1 MSPSGPESAA
11 NEAKIQREQL
21 RIDTIDRKADG
32 KVEGNDNAT
41 PEQVAERTQA
51 YIGRVNDV
59 QGRIRSL
66 RQKVE
71 IGKEMRNPNWP
82 ALEKACNDV
91 EGGLAQRLVGVS
103 VDNLQS
109 GIPEFSAS
117 IDRFLQSLQ
126 TEDLRENRRYA
137 AGPTDAAAVRR
148 RSDEAYNVR
157 LVEARKVGG
166 VPLID
171 ACDEV
176 IRSNE
181 AELAYLRTGLLPV
194 GWRYDVWG
202 TPEAR
207 IKAIEAALPGYRNE
221 RRDAIAALPKDQI
234 TIQKLCDRS
243 DAAWVTFNTAKSANP
258 VVKQAVVESLEK
270 LIDVNLEELEHLGRY
285 PNPGAIND
293 KTGETISSRIGR
305 IEQMLPTYRVE
316 YAQARGEQ
324 AELGADTPKTTV
336 QQLFEQ
342 LIAGT
347 TIDAKEL
354 PAFVKTATEK
364 YGETTLRLVVSRVA
378 LVNKLSP
385 AVCQASGFP
394 FRPPVDNKQLTVQL
408 GRGVLPAQPT
418 PEQAETVTHAYLL
431 GRPEDLIR
439 RKYEFVLDRTVAP
452 TEQIAKYHTFIE
464 NETKNLANET
474 RNDADREIVLRLANN
489 IRSARESIKK
499 EQETITGYQQILF
512 HFEAALTVFDAT
524 VARNDG
530 RQQESDRIYLKLR
543 EKYGPDLAKMDPDL
557 GKRVTEAI
565 AGLKSRPNQ
574 LSPTELAMVEGRDQD
589 ATKLAVDRQQRNRD
603 SDLLAQV
610 RGIPRSVNVNILNGR
625 GAVTDESGDVA
636 PPLGGTRRNLALLP
650 VGGRRRGV
658 VDLDSIALDGNAKYR
673 KQTREYLLSQNG
685 QNGVTVAE
693 TTGANDFFKIIGVST
708 ATIKG
713 HFTCSFD
720 GEWFFTEEK
729 PGSRNGPLNP
739 NWFGEDPNVP
749 AAERNAINALHR
761 GLMDRSD
768 PEVRRRREE
777 RESGPELGSYD
788 RGSDLGDLLGP
799 RDGIVSTSFTIEP
812 FDSYMGRYEGEQVPV
827 DVYTGQM
834 QGFGS
839 PKVFKLS
846 VGDKQH
852 LVGFEDSFARKL
864 AGAPPGMTAVLRR
877 EPARPTFSSVYRVPS
892 NRLGERPRY
901 AQRVLTY
908 DKLKADDLAFVRIG
922 RSPEEMREVE
932 RRGLETLGKHSP
944 EIVHRRNWDRNDE
957 LLNLDTTVRIK
968 KGTLV
973 VEYMFSSVDGVWLCR
988 ETERDGKNF
997 NDFSNPVRSFNSGRF
1012 HPISVRYSPTDDA
1025 RKAFNAIGEEL
1036 AAMEGGMTGRSAL
1049 QVAGEPRPEADT
1061 KLEVIGPTFLSS
1073 RNIRSA
1079 TIADIEKRNVED
1091 SHDVLRV
1098 MDNDAAVRGVLS
1110 EAGKINS
1117 SISLVQRLFEAGKDG
1132 TKRPGL
1138 VDLMREESG
1147 KILGVL
1153 NDPAMKTNLLRA
1165 RVRLQELKRANT
1177 GVDKSA
1183 IDQEIDKRI
1192 KALDDMEAMLSKP
1205 DLRQFCEHIMD
1216 KSEFDID
1223 TFWTW
1228 LERNIVTI
1236 VAIVVSC
1243 LAVVLAVFTF
1253 GITSPLAVAAISA
1266 TAGVI
1271 SSELTSEA
1279 RFQLHQEFDSDVT
1292 SGRATFR
1299 NRSRTGAFIRA
1310 TIKDEKIYNPETG
1323 RMEHADVL
1331 THLVDPLG
1339 QDFVTGFV
1347 TTLAF
1352 MGAGAVIGKGL
1363 TVLANTRCVQG
1374 LIANSPRLNRVIAY
1388 FAKAEQGAPAA
1399 QSNMKGFMSS
1409 WGRET
1414 AEEIR
1419 DETAERIA
1427 GDWASVVFIAKKN
1440 FRPKNPTAPKTL
1452 ANSDA
1457 AVRNMGEFQYE
1468 TGGDPAK
1475 AVAEIQQWA
1484 AMEGANVTVTA
1495 NGAITI
1501 ELDGRVF
1508 LLSPDVPVTGLTP
1521 TTNAPVVNPSTETV
1535 ADVREAGVKLAEAAH
1550 AAPENIVALKEFLK
1564 NNDVNDAARIDIA
1577 EKLLGRELSDAE
1589 RKAVIEAHRAPG
1601 TIDNLTGAEV
1611 FGKVRI
1617 LLAVMP
1623 KADAKVLLDAGVCG
1637 KGPFDARRMTPNE
1650 DYAVRQPD
1658 GRLVVAT
1665 FLRVQGGQY
1674 IFAMNIGGRKVEGT
1688 APLNNVVGYAELVN
1702 RGSENDGVILTHLQS
1717 GEPVRMDPDGTG
1729 TIRTLVYVRTSTT
1742 DENIVIMRDNA
1753 TRTEYRLQKKKVFD
1767 AVLSGMDE
1775 TPAPAPNT
1783 TPQFTDRQVLE
1794 QLGFGLKVKIDGRT
1808 YTCIGENA
1816 ARDKFNLEEV
1826 GTGRVL
1832 TIDKA
1837 KVMTAAR
1844 QSLAQELQQE
1854 LVPLAPEINDTKV
1867 LEELAFGL
1875 EVELQGG
1882 RFVYSRPSSRSGHLV
1897 MKNVATGQE
1906 LRFTEAD
1913 VIAAGR
1919 KAMAAADRTPA
1930 PAPAPQPRVSDAAV
1944 EAHVRDPDTR
1954 VTMVIDG
1961 RTRTLA
1967 FVRTSGV
1974 DPNVFILRD
1983 VTSGVEVRQ
1992 PKANVLA
1999 AARNSLSPSPQPAPL
2014 PAPEAPLRVRDLRVG
2029 ETYQIRRSS
2038 GVVEQWTY
2046 LGGDIDG
2053 EPKFRGKEGGRT
2065 VEYGFPIDRVSR
2077 LPVAE
2082 VIDLKPAPKLRLS
2095 PGAIEV
2101 NGVEVKPGDLLLT
2114 RTNSN
2119 GHGHQLTFVGIDPQS
2134 SEHAI
2139 VAGPTGTRYRVNIA
2153 EVRTWNENTGS
2164 RPGEPA
2170 VRFATQDTVRD
2181 RQGNVYMVFEIRADG
2196 TIKCASTNGPPRMV
2210 TLSRA
2215 ELTHVSRN
2223 PVVELTTIYEGP
2235 TLRRV
2240 IAAGDRVLVVVDKTS
2255 ANPNGIVQEGW
2266 VAQTNPRTR
2275 TLEAYNPITRQY
2287 VPITT
2292 ETVFHPVDFAQSN
2305 LQILRTNPD
2314 AKLLQ
2319 RKFEYLNTPGRLPL
2333 SQEAFHEFFS
2343 PNADFA
2349 QANVGNCY
2357 LISAL
2362 HSLRLSPHFEVLVRS
2377 AVTPVI
2383 ENLPDPANRGKKTD
2397 FIVGF
2402 DVRIPMGDPKGKI
2415 VRVHMEDIQEGGGQ
2429 QTVANLYLGLTGPVG
2444 FKVLE
2449 AAYTLA
2455 QHGRDGR
2462 GQINRKASGVGGLGS
2477 HAIQALIGSAGGRVS
2492 DISSGASLRNP
2503 FSEGSNIA
2511 KAGPAVIDFL
2521 NNFSTDK
2528 QFATVNTPRLGND
2541 RDTFTVKDASGNTVK
2556 MHYTHAYSIE
2566 STDPANKTVTVVNP
2580 HDTSKPITLKYNVFL
2595 ETFSD
2600 IDIVDINFHGLLK

>member
-1 MSPSGPESAA
+1 MSPPGPESAA

-71 IGKEMRNPNWP
+71 IGKEMKNPNWP

-109 GIPEFSAS
+109 GIPEFGAS

-166 VPLID
+166 LPHID

-221 RRDAIAALPKDQI
+221 RRDAVAALPKDQI

-243 DAAWVTFNTAKSANP
+243 DAAWVTFNTARSANP

-293 KTGETISSRIGR
+293 KTGETISSRMGR

-394 FRPPVDNKQLTVQL
+394 FRPPVDNKQLAVQL

-431 GRPEDLIR
+431 GKPEDLIR
-439 RKYEFVLDRTVAP
+439 RKYEFVLDRTVGP
-452 TEQIAKYHTFIE
+452 QEQIAKYHTFIE

-474 RNDADREIVLRLANN
+474 RNDADREIVQRLANN

-543 EKYGPDLAKMDPDL
+543 EKYGPDLAKMDPEL

-565 AGLKSRPNQ
+565 EGLKKRNQ
-574 LSPTELAMVEGRDQD
+574 LSPVELAMVEGRDQD
-589 ATKLAVDRQQRNRD
+589 ATKLAVDRQQGNRD
-603 SDLLAQV
+603 SDLLAQA
-610 RGIPRSVNVNILNGR
+610 RGVPRSVNVNILNGR
-625 GAVTDESGDVA
+625 GAVTDESGDVL
-636 PPLGGTRRNLALLP
+636 PPLGGTRRNLTPLP

-658 VDLDSIALDGNAKYR
+658 IDLDGIDLDSGAKYR
-673 KQTREYLLSQNG
+673 KQTREYLLGQNG

-729 PGSRNGPLNP
+729 PASKNGPLNP
-739 NWFGEDPNVP
+739 NWFAEDPNVP

-768 PEVRRRREE
+768 PEVRRQREE
-777 RESGPELGSYD
+777 RESGPELGNYD
-788 RGSDLGDLLGP
+788 RGSNLGDLLGP

-812 FDSYMGRYEGEQVPV
+812 FDSYMGRYEGERVPV

-839 PKVFKLS
+839 PKVFKLG

-877 EPARPTFSSVYRVPS
+877 EPTQPTFASVYRVPS
-892 NRLGERPRY
+892 NRFGDRPRY

-957 LLNLDTTVRIK
+957 LLNMDTTVRVK

-973 VEYMFSSVDGVWLCR
+973 VEYMFSSIDGVWLCR

-997 NDFSNPVRSFNSGRF
+997 NDFRNPIRSFNSGRF
-1012 HPISVRYSPTDDA
+1012 HPINVRYSPTDDA
-1025 RKAFNAIGEEL
+1025 RKAFNTIGEEL
-1036 AAMEGGMTGRSAL
+1036 TAMEGGMTGRSAL
-1049 QVAGEPRPEADT
+1049 QIAGEPRPEADN

-1073 RNIRSA
+1073 RNVRSA

-1117 SISLVQRLFEAGKDG
+1117 SIGLVQRLFEAGKDG

-1331 THLVDPLG
+1331 RHLIDPLG

-1352 MGAGAVIGKGL
+1352 MGAGAAIGKGL

-1388 FAKAEQGAPAA
+1388 LAKAEQGAPAA
-1399 QSNMKGFMSS
+1399 QGNMKGFMSS

-1484 AMEGANVTVTA
+1484 AMEGANVTIAA

-1521 TTNAPVVNPSTETV
+1521 TTSSTPVVNPSAETV
-1535 ADVREAGVKLAEAAH
+1535 TDMREAGVKLAEAAR
-1550 AAPENIVALKEFLK
+1550 AAPANIVALKEFLK

-1577 EKLLGRELSDAE
+1577 ERLLGRQLSDAE

-1617 LLAVMP
+1617 LLAAMP
-1623 KADAKVLLDAGVCG
+1623 KADAKLLLDAGVCG

-1658 GRLVVAT
+1658 GKLVVAT

-1674 IFAMNIGGRKVEGT
+1674 IFAIKIGGRNVECT

-1742 DENIVIMRDNA
+1742 DENIVIMRDKA

-1767 AVLSGMDE
+1767 AVLNGMDE
-1775 TPAPAPNT
+1775 TPAPAPNNG
-1783 TPQFTDRQVLE
+1783 PQFTDRQVLE
-1794 QLGFGLKVKIDGRT
+1794 QLGFGLKVKIDGKT
-1808 YTCIGENA
+1808 YTCVGENEA
-1816 ARDKFNLEEV
+1816 QGKLIMEDAT
-1826 GTGRVL
+1826 TGRVFN
-1832 TIDKA
+1832 IDKA
-1837 KVMTAAR
+1837 KVLAAGR
-1844 QSLAQELQQE
+1844 QALVQELQPQ
-1854 LVPLAPEINDTKV
+1854 PAPIAPEISDTKV

-1875 EVELQGG
+1875 EVELEGG
-1882 RFVYSRPSSRSGHLV
+1882 RFVYSRPSSRPGHLA
-1897 MKNVATGQE
+1897 MKNVVTGDE
-1906 LRFTEAD
+1906 RRFTEAD

-1919 KAMAAADRTPA
+1919 KAMAAAERLPVPA
-1930 PAPAPQPRVSDAAV
+1930 PAPKPKVSDAAV

-1999 AARNSLSPSPQPAPL
+1999 AARNSLSPTPQPAPL
-2014 PAPEAPLRVRDLRVG
+2014 PGPEAPLRLRDLRVG

-2038 GVVEQWTY
+2038 GAIEQWTY
-2046 LGGDIDG
+2046 LGGEVDG

-2065 VEYGFPIDRVSR
+2065 VEYGFPIDRVSC
-2077 LPVAE
+2077 LPVAAE
-2082 VIDLKPAPKLRLS
+2082 IIDLKPAPRLRLS

-2114 RTNSN
+2114 RSNSQ
-2119 GHGHQLTFVGIDPQS
+2119 GQTHQLTFVGIDPRS
-2134 SEHAI
+2134 PEHAI

-2153 EVRTWNENTGS
+2153 EMRTWNENTGG

-2170 VRFATQDTVRD
+2170 ARFAPQDTVRD
-2181 RQGNVYMVFEIRADG
+2181 RQGNVFMVFEVRADG
-2196 TIKCASTNGPPRMV
+2196 TLKCASTNGPPKMV

-2215 ELTHVSRN
+2215 DLTLVSRN
-2223 PVVELTTIYEGP
+2223 PVVEVTTIYEGP
-2235 TLRRV
+2235 SLRRV
-2240 IAAGDRVLVVVDKTS
+2240 ITAGNRLLVVVDKNS
-2255 ANPNGIVQEGW
+2255 ANPNGTLQEGW
-2266 VAQTNPRTR
+2266 VAQTNPRTGA
-2275 TLEAYNPITRQY
+2275 LEAYNPITRQY
-2287 VPITT
+2287 VPITD
-2292 ETVFHPVDFAQSN
+2292 ETVFHPSDFQQSN
-2305 LQILRTNPD
+2305 LQILRTNPE

-2333 SQEAFHEFFS
+2333 SQDTFHEFFS

-2357 LISAL
+2357 LVAAL

-2383 ENLPDPANRGKKTD
+2383 ESLPDPANRGKKTN

-2402 DVRIPMGDPKGKI
+2402 DVRIPLGDPKGKI
-2415 VRVHMEDIQEGGGQ
+2415 VRVHMEDIQEDSGQ
-2429 QTVANLYLGLTGPVG
+2429 QTVAHLYLGLRGPLG
-2444 FKVLE
+2444 FRVLE
-2449 AAYTLA
+2449 AAYTLV
-2455 QHGRDGR
+2455 QHGRDDR
-2462 GQINRKASGVGGLGS
+2462 GQINRKASAGGFGG
-2477 HAIQALIGSAGGRVS
+2477 QALEVLVGKDGVRTKDTYVPGQKVS
-2492 DISSGASLRNP
+2492 
-2503 FSEGSNIA
+2503 FSENGDAAMCS
-2511 KAGPAVIDFL
+2511 KVIDAL
-2521 NNFSTDK
+2521 NNFSHEK
-2528 QFATVNTPRLGND
+2528 HFATVGTPVRDND
-2541 RDTFTVKDASGNTVK
+2541 RRTFPVKDVNGKTVNFN
-2556 MHYTHAYSIE
+2556 YTHAYSVE
-2566 STDPANKTVTVVNP
+2566 SVNAAAKTVTVVNP
-2580 HDTSKPITLKYNVFL
+2580 HDTSKPITLSYAEFL
-2595 ETFSD
+2595 TTFAS
-2600 IDIVDINFHGLLK
+2600 IDFVSINYHGLIK